1 VEREKE
7 VKKMKK
13 MLVLVLALFMVLVLA
28 STSCLAWGAP
38 TVKTVKPGTD
48 LRSIYNQH
56 NGEAMPDWF
65 VGVVYQSAWTKS
77 HGWGADDYNKV
88 KLLVWVPNGTVI
100 LVPADARQEGPFA
113 KKFEAGDVIAF
124 RFKDGYGTYAKGTIT
139 SFDKAIGVWFDD
151 VMILAKNAAPT
162 Q

>member
-1 VEREKE
+1 
-7 VKKMKK
+7 MKK
-13 MLVLVLALFMVLVLA
+13 LVLGLALFMVTILLSSA
-28 STSCLAWGAP
+28 GCLAWGAP

-48 LRSIYNQH
+48 LRAIYNQY
-56 NGEAMPDWF
+56 NEATMPDWF
-65 VGVVYQSAWTKS
+65 AGVVYQSAWTKS
-77 HGWGADDYNKV
+77 HGLGADDYNKV

-100 LVPADARQEGPFA
+100 IVPADARQEGPFA

-124 RFKDGYGTYAKGTIT
+124 RFKDSYGLYVKGAIT

-151 VMILAKNAAPT
+151 VMVLAKGVAPL